1 MSKSLVSDELWTIVA
16 PLLPAEPPKPQ
27 GGRPRV
33 PDRTCLAGI
42 IFVLQSGIPWEML
55 PAELGCGSGM
65 TCWRRLRDWQAA
77 GVWDRLVEVLLDRL
91 GRADQIDWERASID
105 SASIP
110 AKKGASRPARIQ
122 QIAVNRARSAILW
135 STDAASP

>member
-1 MSKSLVSDELWTIVA
+1 MDHRRTAVA
-16 PLLPAEPPKPQ
+16 
-27 GGRPRV
+27 GGTAQAPGGTAACAG
-33 PDRTCLAGI
+33 PDVFGRHH
-42 IFVLQSGIPWEML
+42 
-55 PAELGCGSGM
+55 
-65 TCWRRLRDWQAA
+65 LRAP
-77 GVWDRLVEVLLDRL
+77 VRDRLVEVLLDRL